1 MPPPP
6 APLDVSDTVP
16 PPAALATRTQENPVP
31 SSQDEGGRQQRSA
44 KRDPKTM
51 KEAMES
57 EDADGWLEA
66 FHAEVANLET
76 MGTYTQVRRR
86 DLPPGTRILGC
97 KIVWK
102 TKFDENGLEI
112 KKKCRIVAKGFMEN
126 TDGQQTFAPVS
137 NYSTIRTVLSLA
149 ASLDLELYQCD
160 IKSAYLMA
168 DLPENRET
176 YMEIPEGLSR
186 TDEEGYELVWK
197 LNKSLYGL
205 ASAGR
210 LWSEKLSKF
219 MEKLGFRRS
228 HSDPALYI
236 RGKAG
241 KDLFLITTWVDDLIL
256 AASRAAIDQF
266 MRAIEASD
274 LDASAHGDLH
284 FILNMQITRDR
295 KAKTITLSQAT
306 YIHQLLETFNMQ
318 NANRML
324 TPLPPHTS
332 LMQANDDKQADDT
345 SAELS
350 RYRELVGSLNYIANT
365 ARADISFAVSLLS
378 RFLTNPRTHHWNAA
392 IHCL

>member
-1 MPPPP
+1 MSAVDIQRRIAQPLCVGLAESVQGPPHAEADLPPPP

-102 TKFDENGLEI
+102 TKYDENGLEI

-197 LNKSLYGL
+197 LNKSQYGL
-205 ASAGR
+205 ASAG
-210 LWSEKLSKF
+210 
-219 MEKLGFRRS
+219 
-228 HSDPALYI
+228 
-236 RGKAG
+236 
-241 KDLFLITTWVDDLIL
+241 
-256 AASRAAIDQF
+256 
-266 MRAIEASD
+266 
-274 LDASAHGDLH
+274 
-284 FILNMQITRDR
+284 
-295 KAKTITLSQAT
+295 
-306 YIHQLLETFNMQ
+306 
-318 NANRML
+318 
-324 TPLPPHTS
+324 
-332 LMQANDDKQADDT
+332 
-345 SAELS
+345 
-350 RYRELVGSLNYIANT
+350 
-365 ARADISFAVSLLS
+365 
-378 RFLTNPRTHHWNAA
+378 
-392 IHCL
+392 